1 MLYIL
6 NYLIENKYIDEA
18 DTLFFKY
25 CIEVTVFNF
34 FSVISIIIIAML
46 NNELEIGISF
56 LLTFIAIR
64 TNLGGFHCKTP
75 VKCLMLFPILYSLTG
90 LVKNI
95 ITIKLFYYL
104 SFISIL
110 LLFLAKPI
118 KNNKEIIND
127 DYNKCKKRLHI
138 ALKFI
143 VAINLISFISNI
155 FNSIVI
161 GVDIAVVL
169 SLILYI
175 AKYLEMRD

>member
-1 MLYIL
+1 
-6 NYLIENKYIDEA
+6 
-18 DTLFFKY
+18 
-25 CIEVTVFNF
+25 
-34 FSVISIIIIAML
+34 
-46 NNELEIGISF
+46 
-56 LLTFIAIR
+56 
-64 TNLGGFHCKTP
+64 
-75 VKCLMLFPILYSLTG
+75 MLFPILYSLTG

-138 ALKFI
+138 VLKCI
-143 VAINLISFISNI
+143 VAINLSSFISNI

-175 AKYLEMRD
+175 AKYLEMRN